1 MFEVLIGLAIAGVVF
16 CVTFIMPIVTF
27 VRLRAATGEIARL
40 RARLDEIE
48 SGMRLLDRGATRAP
62 AHQTAASVVP
72 AAPAPAQ
79 PAAAQP
85 AAEAPVARRLFTE
98 PASIPPAVAPV
109 AAPPIAAASMPPV
122 QAQAAA
128 ALAETPARADEIDTL
143 ETRIGGRWMLYIG
156 TVAMVFGIGYFI
168 KYAFDNNWIN
178 EVGRVLV
185 GALLGL
191 AMIGGGHRIARRGYP
206 LYGQIVAGGGFAVLY
221 ISIFAALT
229 FYALIGRPTA
239 FGLMVLVTAGAA
251 AAAEIHR
258 SQGLAWFAVVGGF
271 ITPFL
276 VGGHEDAQVVLLSY
290 DAILVAGTI
299 VMAVRHRWPTLQLA
313 AYGLT
318 IITFVG
324 WAGSHYTPA
333 AWLRTEAFLTLFG
346 VMFTY
351 AAIRTKRIA
360 GDENASVT
368 AFVLL
373 TAPLVYHIASVAN
386 LQEQWLP
393 LLVYLTCFSL
403 AGVLASV
410 RFDAPWL
417 RLVTFGATA
426 LPLAAWVGEHAG
438 PGWRLAP
445 AIVMVAVYAM
455 NVVAVGERISR
466 KPDEW
471 PKADI
476 LLVHLNSLALFA
488 GLYTI
493 IDAFAPWWSPV
504 LALVLAVWHGWLA
517 WSIRR
522 TSEEAGLNS
531 LAMMFAMV
539 GFAIGLKLDDWWA
552 MVGWSVESAA
562 VVWVGL
568 KARREWMRIC
578 GALLFAF
585 SLFNLFM
592 QGFFTAPSGFTP
604 IFNARVGATLA
615 IAAVAFALALLHRRE
630 GTHLADKAKPEMAT
644 LWVGGNVLLVLLVTT
659 EISFYWTMWE
669 TVDATADFARQASLS
684 VAWAV
689 YGTLLIVLG
698 IMRRY
703 APIRYLA
710 IGLLALTVGKVF
722 LLDLPQHGGLY
733 RIIGFVGLGLFLLL
747 GAWLYQRYRH
757 LILGGD

>member
-1 MFEVLIGLAIAGVVF
+1 MFAVLIGIGIAVLVF
-16 CVTFIMPIVTF
+16 GVTFIMPIVTF
-27 VRLRAATGEIARL
+27 SRLKAATDEIARL
-40 RARLDEIE
+40 RARLDEVE
-48 SGMRLLDRGATRAP
+48 SAMRLLDGAVTHAP
-62 AHQTAASVVP
+62 AHQSAAPVVP
-72 AAPAPAQ
+72 AAPGPARPAPAEL
-79 PAAAQP
+79 AAAQP
-85 AAEAPVARRLFTE
+85 AEAPHARRLFTE
-98 PASIPPAVAPV
+98 PASIPPV
-109 AAPPIAAASMPPV
+109 AAPAV
-122 QAQAAA
+122 QAREAGGQTPLAA
-128 ALAETPARADEIDTL
+128 PAPVEEADTL

-156 TVAMVFGIGYFI
+156 TVALVFGIGYFV
-168 KYAFDNNWIN
+168 KYAFDNNWIT

-191 AMIGGGHRIARRGYP
+191 VMIGGGHRITRRGYP
-206 LYGQIVAGGGFAVLY
+206 LYGQIVAGGGFAALY

-229 FYALIGRPTA
+229 FYELINRPTA

-251 AAAEIHR
+251 AAAEIHL
-258 SQGLAWFAVVGGF
+258 SQGLAWFAAVGGF

-276 VGGHEDAQVVLLSY
+276 VGGREDAQVVLLGY
-290 DAILVAGTI
+290 DAILIAGTI
-299 VMAVRHRWPTLQLA
+299 VMAARHRWPTLQLA

-318 IITFVG
+318 VVTFVG

-360 GDENASVT
+360 GDESASVT

-373 TAPLVYHIASVAN
+373 TAPVVYHIASVAN

-426 LPLAAWVGEHAG
+426 LPLGAWVGDHAG

-445 AIVMVAVYAM
+445 AIVMLAVYAM

-493 IDAFAPWWSPV
+493 LDAFAPWWSPV
-504 LALVLAVWHGWLA
+504 LALVLAVWHGGLA
-517 WSIRR
+517 WSTRK

-531 LAMMFAMV
+531 LAMAFAMI

-552 MVGWSVESAA
+552 IVGWSVESAA

-568 KARREWMRIC
+568 KARREWMRLG

-585 SLFNLFM
+585 SLFNLLM
-592 QGFFTAPSGFTP
+592 KGFFTAPSGFTP
-604 IFNARVGATLA
+604 VFNARFGATLA
-615 IAAVAFALALLHRRE
+615 IAAVAFGLAFLHRRE

-644 LWVGGNVLLVLLVTT
+644 LWIGGNVLLVLLVTT